1 MNNQKCSYYPQDPE
15 CNACNSRMATTPCD
29 PNNKC
34 IWFKHKL
41 PQGLDPVLSN
51 IYNGGWMCNY
61 EPQQCVNNKLCNRM
75 LYNGFTVN
83 PCIPGKNIELENKI
97 LNRGTKYSRNYV
109 NLQKR

>member
-41 PQGLDPVLSN
+41 PQGLDPVF
-51 IYNGGWMCNY
+51 I
-61 EPQQCVNNKLCNRM
+61 
-75 LYNGFTVN
+75 
-83 PCIPGKNIELENKI
+83 
-97 LNRGTKYSRNYV
+97 KY
-109 NLQKR
+109 L